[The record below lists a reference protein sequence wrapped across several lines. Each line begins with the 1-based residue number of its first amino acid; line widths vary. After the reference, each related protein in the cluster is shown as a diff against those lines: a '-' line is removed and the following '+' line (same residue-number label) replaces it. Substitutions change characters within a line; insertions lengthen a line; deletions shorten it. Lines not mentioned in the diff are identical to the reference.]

1 METKAKPEQT
11 LALRSKDSQSLHN
24 EDEIL
29 KLLTKFSYRR
39 GAALNLPMLL
49 TYVDDLSSY
58 SADNVGYAL
67 DAIASVPR
75 GEHEPVIPDTAT
87 ILEAV
92 RGAIRSRRPPV
103 PTSSE
108 KWNAYVEAY
117 KEERMFDGE
126 TE

>member
-1 METKAKPEQT
+1 MDHRAKPEQT
-11 LALRSKDSQSLHN
+11 LALRNKDSQSSHN

-58 SADNVGYAL
+58 SAENVGCGL

-92 RGAIRSRRPPV
+92 RGAIRAQRPPET
-103 PTSSE
+103 TSADR
-108 KWNAYVEAY
+108 WAAYVEAY
-117 KEERMFDGE
+117 KEERMLNGE
-126 TE
+126 GE